1 MLAKTV
7 RQNSINI
14 QNLEMKRNK
23 TVKFSSLFQ
32 SKPTVE
38 LNKSEIRQ
46 ILMNG
51 KLIEA
56 EEDDSI
62 FDEIAEVNQEPNIQ
76 TEEDEIAE
84 YIVENPDEVVVQFP
98 IVSDIKLEEKLP
110 FFKAI
115 SYKLA
120 NL

>member
-7 RQNSINI
+7 RNNSTKIKSLN
-14 QNLEMKRNK
+14 MRGK
-23 TVKFSSLFQ
+23 TTKFSSLFQ
-32 SKPTVE
+32 SAPTVE

-46 ILMNG
+46 ILLNG
-51 KLIEA
+51 KLVEA

-62 FDEIAEVNQEPNIQ
+62 FDEISEPIQ
-76 TEEDEIAE
+76 DNVIEDSEIAE

-98 IVSDIKLEEKLP
+98 IISDIKLDEKLP
-110 FFKAI
+110 FFK
-115 SYKLA
+115 SVSLKLA